1 MNELEMYRDIII
13 AIQNSPNCK
22 VSHLDKEILNIK
34 VENDSIFI
42 YDGVETFIYDA
53 VQAAN
58 INIRNIVKL
67 VRPINYINVEFVLCK
82 G

>member
-1 MNELEMYRDIII
+1 MNELEMYMDIII

-34 VENDSIFI
+34 VENDSIV
-42 YDGVETFIYDA
+42 GVETFIYDT

-58 INIRNIVKL
+58 VHIRNAVKL
-67 VRPINYINVEFVLCK
+67 VRPINYINV
-82 G
+82 